1 MSKRLG
7 KDLRN
12 KFLKEY
18 EQNPEKE
25 LSDPNYYI
33 LKDKNGKLQ
42 VRRKKMK
49 KSDEETSPEEIKEPE
64 GQPKPEEMHM
74 KTTHKEKT
82 L

>member
-18 EQNPEKE
+18 EQNPDKE
-25 LSDPNYYI
+25 LSDPSYYI
-33 LKDKNGKLQ
+33 IKDKNGKLQ
-42 VRRKKMK
+42 VRHRKQKR
-49 KSDEETSPEEIKEPE
+49 SDEETSPEEISEPE
-64 GQPKPEEMHM
+64 LQPKPEEMHM